1 MLKRVF
7 NMVAI
12 LAIVNLVA
20 MLSGAAYLLA
30 SGRIDGD
37 RLNRIRQALV
47 SEAAEEPAATTQPT
61 SSRPAVQA
69 ASEKI
74 EYSQDLEEILA
85 RRLDR
90 QRRELGDLL
99 NLADAA
105 RLKLLRDREAFE
117 REQVRWGQMRKAWE
131 EQQHLD
137 GFKKTLT
144 YLEGMDPKIAKGLLR
159 DKKDADAARYL
170 SSMNERKGRAIIE
183 ECVSQ
188 QDREWI
194 GRILQVI
201 ERGTAAE
208 EPVSSLAPVASGEKR
223 SG

>member
-1 MLKRVF
+1 VLKRVF

-12 LAIVNLVA
+12 VAIVNLVA
-20 MLSGAAYLLA
+20 MASGAAYLVA
-30 SGRIDGD
+30 SGRIDRDG
-37 RLNRIRQALV
+37 LNRIRQALMT
-47 SEAAEEPAATTQPT
+47 EAAEEPAATTQPT
-61 SSRPAVQA
+61 STRPAVQA

-90 QRRELGDLL
+90 QRRELADLL

-117 REQVRWGQMRKAWE
+117 REQAGWGQMRKAWE

-144 YLEGMDPKIAKGLLR
+144 YLESVDPQIAKGLLR
-159 DKKDADAARYL
+159 DKKDVDAARYL
-170 SSMNERKGRAIIE
+170 SSRNERKGRAIIE